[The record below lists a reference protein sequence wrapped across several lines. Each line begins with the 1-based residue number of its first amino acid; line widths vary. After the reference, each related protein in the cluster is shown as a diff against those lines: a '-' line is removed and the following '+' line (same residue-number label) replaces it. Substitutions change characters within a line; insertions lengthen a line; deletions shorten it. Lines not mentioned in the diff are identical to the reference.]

1 MSIRNLATPNQ
12 ITLNCGEF
20 NCKDMKCD
28 NMTIETG
35 GDLDAHNITTENDL
49 LVKTIDGKAY
59 IKYNTP
65 TQGNPNDQLT
75 IDSKGECYWSNAAPG
90 GGLSNPLGTD
100 IYMNGF
106 RIYDNQGDT
115 ANIFVGPT
123 SIGITG
129 ILGCSD
135 KLITASGIDSSGDID
150 IKAGVLKTAQVS
162 STTSNLTLTG
172 NNGGLPANVILSGST
187 TQISCNNGIDMLN
200 HPITN
205 CSLLYSQNLNNV
217 KLIRTESD
225 FQGTNLSGAYM
236 IYGNINMT
244 SGTYTLIGD
253 TTITGIGRDIS
264 SLNFNIGDPDPAGFC
279 IVNTNFNLDISN
291 VNMSNGSNEYSLLSC
306 SNTTEDKILTISNA
320 SFRDCENA
328 TVIQTEGFDLIDL
341 HQVLFQY
348 NNVASRHIYCNSGSK
363 LQISN
368 CEFLRQG
375 TRANPIVSWGT
386 SPMIEIDQTFTPW
399 GALNITGNLIHPQQ
413 TQSGIKLNS
422 NVSALEGVLSSNTFI
437 SQGLTTGILID
448 YDGTDIN
455 QFPWLIVSDNSGVM
469 NEKALLSASSQGNLT
484 YTATTAGV
492 YVPVDFG
499 ASFNVSVDN
508 RFSPTANPFEFKYDG
523 KQPIS
528 CLVAVTTTA
537 DHDTKGDDTILFAL
551 QQNANIVSIIET
563 DIKDGATKSFSLNTV
578 LSLQQNDI
586 LKFMCQN
593 TTSGS
598 DSDGFRATSF
608 NGSLVEI

>member
-1 MSIRNLATPNQ
+1 M
-12 ITLNCGEF
+12 
-20 NCKDMKCD
+20 
-28 NMTIETG
+28 
-35 GDLDAHNITTENDL
+35 
-49 LVKTIDGKAY
+49 
-59 IKYNTP
+59 
-65 TQGNPNDQLT
+65 
-75 IDSKGECYWSNAAPG
+75 
-90 GGLSNPLGTD
+90 
-100 IYMNGF
+100 
-106 RIYDNQGDT
+106 
-115 ANIFVGPT
+115 
-123 SIGITG
+123 
-129 ILGCSD
+129 
-135 KLITASGIDSSGDID
+135 
-150 IKAGVLKTAQVS
+150 
-162 STTSNLTLTG
+162 
-172 NNGGLPANVILSGST
+172 
-187 TQISCNNGIDMLN
+187 
-200 HPITN
+200 
-205 CSLLYSQNLNNV
+205 
-217 KLIRTESD
+217 
-225 FQGTNLSGAYM
+225 
-236 IYGNINMT
+236 GNI
-244 SGTYTLIGD
+244 S
-253 TTITGIGRDIS
+253 
-264 SLNFNIGDPDPAGFC
+264 
-279 IVNTNFNLDISN
+279 
-291 VNMSNGSNEYSLLSC
+291 
-306 SNTTEDKILTISNA
+306 
-320 SFRDCENA
+320 
-328 TVIQTEGFDLIDL
+328 
-341 HQVLFQY
+341 
-348 NNVASRHIYCNSGSK
+348 
-363 LQISN
+363 
-368 CEFLRQG
+368 
-375 TRANPIVSWGT
+375 
-386 SPMIEIDQTFTPW
+386 DQTFTPW

>member
-1 MSIRNLATPNQ
+1 MSISNLSLPNDYK
-12 ITLNCGEF
+12 IICGEF
-20 NCKDMKCD
+20 ECKDMKCD

-35 GDLDAHNITTENDL
+35 GDLDAHDVKIQNDL

-115 ANIFVGPT
+115 ANIFVTPT
-123 SIGITG
+123 STAITG
-129 ILGCSD
+129 TLGVSGS
-135 KLITASGIDSSGDID
+135 ITATSGLSSLSDID
-150 IKAGVLKTAQVS
+150 IVSGSLKTAQVS
-162 STTSNLTLTG
+162 STSSNLTLTG
-172 NNGGLPANVILSGST
+172 NNGGFPANLILSGST
-187 TQISCNNGIDMLN
+187 TQISCNNGMDMLN

-225 FQGTNLSGAYM
+225 FQSNNLSGAYM

-291 VNMSNGSNEYSLLSC
+291 VNMSNGSNEYSLISC
-306 SNTTEDKILTISNA
+306 SNTSEDKILTISNA

-348 NNVASRHIYCNSGSK
+348 NNVASRHIYFNSGSK
-363 LQISN
+363 VQISN

-386 SPMIEIDQTFTPW
+386 APMIEIDQTFTAW

-413 TQSGIKLNS
+413 TQSGFKLNS

-437 SQGLTTGILID
+437 SQGLTTGVLID

-484 YTATTAGV
+484 YTATTANV

-508 RFSPTANPFEFKYDG
+508 RFSPTANPFEFKYDA

-528 CLVAVTTTA
+528 CLVSVTTTA

-578 LSLQQNDI
+578 ISLQQNDI

-593 TTSGS
+593 TTSGT
-598 DSDGFRATSF
+598 DANGFRATSF